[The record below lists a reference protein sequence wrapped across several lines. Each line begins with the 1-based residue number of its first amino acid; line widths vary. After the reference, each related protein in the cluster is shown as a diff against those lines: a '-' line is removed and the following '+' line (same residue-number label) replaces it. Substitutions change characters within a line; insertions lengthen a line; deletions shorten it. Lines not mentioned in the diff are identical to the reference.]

1 VAQLSV
7 RVTGGGCSRARTVQA
22 LAESTPGRMQI
33 DRNDP
38 TAFSLGILGDLHMDP
53 RDLGHSMEVRAVGR
67 AERGASGARRELQRR
82 GRSNNAKP
90 TRRINSSEARSTTH
104 SGSNTRSW
112 VSLR

>member
-1 VAQLSV
+1 
-7 RVTGGGCSRARTVQA
+7 VTGGGCSRARTVQA

-67 AERGASGARRELQRR
+67 AERGASRARSELQRR
-82 GRSNNAKP
+82 GRPNNAKP
-90 TRRINSSEARSTTH
+90 TRRINSTSRLLQDPHQHH